1 MFKLV
6 KTDNFLSKADKLIQK
21 NKQLSKRINKSL
33 TFLRQNPKHPGLRTH
48 QINDPDY
55 GKIWSSWVHGDLR
68 IFWKYEGE
76 VIVILLLDIGSH
88 DEVY

>member
-1 MFKLV
+1 MFILRKSN
-6 KTDNFLSKADKLIQK
+6 KFIHKSEKLIQK
-21 NKQLSKRINKSL
+21 NPDLIKRIDKAL
-33 TFLRQNPKHPGLRTH
+33 TFLRDNPKHPGLRTH

>member
-1 MFKLV
+1 MFTLRKSN
-6 KTDNFLSKADKLIQK
+6 KFIQKSEKLIQK
-21 NKQLSKRINKSL
+21 NPNLIKRINKTL
-33 TFLRQNPKHPGLRTH
+33 TFLRDNPKHPGLRTH

-76 VIVILLLDIGSH
+76 LIVILLLDIGSH